1 MHCFELR
8 YKVKETSH
16 YNLYLTINVTLYCN
30 TQIYNT
36 PYLAQR
42 SVSPCSNR
50 MEARSFHLQVSPSG
64 KTCVS
69 LEGSDE
75 PRRLKP
81 IRTAA
86 KSEIKKTGELQEQS
100 QIIQLPKVIRFKPA
114 RSATCT

>member
-36 PYLAQR
+36 SYLAQR

-81 IRTAA
+81 IRRQQ
-86 KSEIKKTGELQEQS
+86 IRNKKIPGNCRS
-100 QIIQLPKVIRFKPA
+100 KVKKYN
-114 RSATCT
+114 CQK